1 MGLADYKTH
10 ANIIIEKVNC
20 LFEIANKLNMKQG
33 MKISYELLSHMKLD
47 TFHLLIVGEFSRGK
61 STFVNALLGRKIL
74 PASKNPT
81 TAIISKIVYG
91 EKPDYRICYHEEEPR
106 QLTEDEFIK
115 LTAPKEP
122 DEDDAGSMQ
131 EYIQAQE
138 DLARIDY
145 AEITYPLSFCQNG
158 VEVVDTPGTND
169 LNTMRLDITYG
180 YLAQADAVV
189 LLLSATQPL
198 SASEAEFLKE
208 RILGNQIQDIFFVIS
223 RKDEL
228 DGPEQEQSVID
239 FITENL
245 RKILPKEVSLKN
257 RIFLVGSRGAL
268 FYHMQEQ
275 GEKLTMKQEMEVPED
290 FADTG
295 FPAFEAA
302 LTEFLTEEKGMVR
315 LRKYRREALAIIRN
329 MQSDLSK
336 SIVIAAHSADEI
348 RQKAK
353 LMEVEFGK
361 AGRQAEKIVLD
372 MRLALS
378 SEATTFDYKCQQAG
392 QAILEAAKSSVQSL
406 RQDMSSSAMR
416 QVIER
421 AAVKEKKR
429 FLDTALQECQQVI
442 EREMDT
448 AQQKLGTIW
457 QDIDI
462 AYKSNFNLPDKVEKK
477 AELEISDP
485 EKSFTEIA
493 YAGAESMFKD
503 MFRENKSIT
512 DRVLSGLG
520 AAIAS
525 GAGLISELWSM
536 FSGGAK
542 SDWRDSVR
550 SQVFKAYGQEGERLK
565 KSFRRQYEAK
575 VEDLCQQVQD
585 SVDSRIK
592 DMEAQLK
599 AILREKEVQE
609 EEAGQQQ
616 KMLEEKREELRK
628 LSRELEQQEA

>member
-1 MGLADYKTH
+1 MNL
-10 ANIIIEKVNC
+10 VNYRGQMRQ
-20 LFEIANKLNMKQG
+20 LQKELQDLK
-33 MKISYELLSHMKLD
+33 KISRFLKMSQVTQQTERILNRLD
-47 TFHLLIVGEFSRGK
+47 LESFHLLIVGEFSRGK
-61 STFVNALLGRKIL
+61 STFVNALIGRKIL

-91 EKPDYRICYHEEEPR
+91 EKPNYRICYHEEDSR
-106 QLTEDEFIK
+106 QLTENEFIK

-122 DEDDAGSMQ
+122 DEDDADSML

-158 VEVVDTPGTND
+158 VEIVDTPGTND

-245 RKILPKEVSLKN
+245 RKILPKEVSFKN

-268 FYHMQEQ
+268 FYHLQEQ
-275 GEKLTMKQEMEVPED
+275 GETLTMKQEMEVPED

-302 LTEFLTEEKGMVR
+302 LADFLAEEKGMVR
-315 LRKYRREALAIIRN
+315 LRKYRREALTIIRN

-336 SIVIAAHSADEI
+336 SIVIAAHSADVI

-353 LMEVEFGK
+353 LMEVEFDK
-361 AGRQAEKIVLD
+361 VNRQAEKIVSD
-372 MRLALS
+372 MRLTLS
-378 SEATTFDYKCQQAG
+378 SEATPFDYKCQQAG
-392 QAILEAAKSSVQSL
+392 QAILEAAKISVQSL
-406 RQDMSSSAMR
+406 QRDMSSSAMR

-421 AAVKEKKR
+421 AVVREKKR

-442 EREMDT
+442 DREMDI

-462 AYKSNFNLPDKVEKK
+462 AYKSNFNLPDKVETK
-477 AELEISDP
+477 AELEISGP

-493 YAGAESMFKD
+493 YAEAESMFKD

-520 AAIAS
+520 GAVAS

-565 KSFRRQYEAK
+565 KFFRRQYEAK
-575 VEDLCQQVQD
+575 VEELCHQVQD
-585 SVDSRIK
+585 SVDSRIR

-599 AILREKEVQE
+599 AILREKEAQE
-609 EEAGQQQ
+609 EDAGQQQ
-616 KMLEEKREELRK
+616 RMLEKKRDELRK
-628 LSRELEQQEA
+628 LSRELEQQKS